1 MRTFKLIL
9 EYDGSDFSGW
19 QVQLNARRT
28 VQGEIEAVL
37 LKIFKKHTVLVGS
50 GRTDRGVHAKGQVAH
65 FRADTDMPCAE
76 IQRALNCN
84 LPADVVVL
92 NVQKVHADFHA
103 QMDARWKR
111 YSYTI
116 LNRPYRCALER
127 RVSCYFSGK
136 LDLVL
141 MRQEAKALIGR
152 RDFKAF
158 ANVDPSRTC
167 DAIRTIRSLDIT
179 KRGAWIV
186 IRIEANGFLYKMV
199 RNIAGTL
206 LQVGAGRFPSGSVRK
221 MLRSRDRRNAGV
233 AAPPQGLCLEK
244 VFY

>member
-19 QVQLNARRT
+19 QVQLNAQRT

-65 FRADTDMPCAE
+65 FRADTDMPCGE

-84 LPADVVVL
+84 LPEDVVVHE
-92 NVQKVHADFHA
+92 VREASADFHA
-103 QMDARWKR
+103 QMDAKWKR

-116 LNRPYRCALER
+116 LNRPYRSALER
-127 RVSCYFSGK
+127 KRAYFFPGE
-136 LDLVL
+136 LDLLLMKKEAAVL
-141 MRQEAKALIGR
+141 VGR
-152 RDFKAF
+152 KDFKAF

-167 DAIRTIRSLDIT
+167 DAIRTIRRLDIA
-179 KRGAWIV
+179 KKGAWIV

-221 MLRSRDRRNAGV
+221 ILQSRDRCKAGV
-233 AAPPQGLCLEK
+233 AAPAQGLCLEK